1 MGMKTSRTNFS
12 LAWIVNRCRINRTS
26 RQPWIKTMVEEM
38 EEKSRGTV
46 AFSLFSTLSGYT
58 LPHYVSATPFEP
70 ALCTTGH
77 SLWIYVEEKF
87 IRKLDNARIK
97 SAGFQVLSWPFHP
110 PLLHICIRVHARIA
124 RKEAEKRGL
133 GEEQRCSRLCKIN
146 SV

>member
-1 MGMKTSRTNFS
+1 MKTSRTNFS

-87 IRKLDNARIK
+87 IRKLDNART
-97 SAGFQVLSWPFHP
+97 AGFQVLSWPFHP
-110 PLLHICIRVHARIA
+110 PLLHICILVFMLGLRVR
-124 RKEAEKRGL
+124 RQKREAWEKNNVVL
-133 GEEQRCSRLCKIN
+133 DCVKLILFKS
-146 SV
+146 

>member
-58 LPHYVSATPFEP
+58 T
-70 ALCTTGH
+70 
-77 SLWIYVEEKF
+77 
-87 IRKLDNARIK
+87 
-97 SAGFQVLSWPFHP
+97 P
-110 PLLHICIRVHARIA
+110 PLRLGHPLRASFVHHRAQPLNLR
-124 RKEAEKRGL
+124 RG
-133 GEEQRCSRLCKIN
+133 EIYTKT
-146 SV
+146 